1 MNQKQRD
8 YVEQF
13 LRELQSGKDPR
24 SIICCAYLNDWA
36 GNNFDFVVEVDADDF
51 DRYATTK
58 VKAAIEGTLLKYFGI
73 VVNMYNYNTPRGGN
87 GWKFDGIVSTHIGGS
102 ALPIRKT

>member
-24 SIICCAYLNDWA
+24 SIICCAYLNDWD
-36 GNNFDFVVEVDADDF
+36 GNNFDFFVEVNPSDNN
-51 DRYATTK
+51 RHATTR
-58 VKAAIEGTLLKYFGI
+58 VKAAIERLLLSYYGI

-87 GWKFDGIVSTHIGGS
+87 GWKFDAIVSTLYCVKPNH
-102 ALPIRKT
+102 R